1 MVWQR
6 QPRVVALVLAGGQGT
21 RLRPLTDERTKP
33 AVPFGGKWRIID
45 FVLSNLVNSGIVS
58 IYVLTQYKAQ
68 SLLEHLQEAWV
79 RSFGPSSFI
88 TAVPAQMQSGS
99 TWYRG
104 TADAIHQ
111 NLRLLDRTSPDLV
124 AVFGG
129 DHIYKMNVGQ
139 MVDFH
144 RDSGAATTVACLP
157 VPSAEASAFGVIKVN
172 DDWRI
177 TGFEEKPENP
187 SEIPGRPGWSL
198 VSMGNYIF
206 DTPVLVNFLQD
217 DAALSD
223 SAHDF
228 GKSILPAMVGV
239 LPVYAYDFQ
248 RNRIPLETKGESA
261 YWRDIGTLDAYYE
274 ANLDL
279 KDVEPKLNLYN
290 WDWPIRT
297 VSYSDPP
304 VKFVFDETG
313 RRGESIQST
322 VAGGCIISG
331 GYVKDSVLGRNVL
344 VDEGALLEGCVIL
357 DNCWMGRGAKLR
369 NVIVDKN
376 NVIAAGDEIGI
387 DLDRDRERFHVS
399 PNGVVAVARGKDSPE
414 SRARNL

>member
-1 MVWQR
+1 MVWKR
-6 QPRVVALVLAGGQGT
+6 EPRIVALVLAGGQGV
-21 RLRPLTDERTKP
+21 RLRPLTDDRTKP

-45 FVLSNLVNSGIVS
+45 FVLSNLVNSGING

-68 SLLEHLQEAWV
+68 SLLEHMQDAWI
-79 RSFGPSSFI
+79 RSFGPDSFI
-88 TAVPAQMQSGS
+88 TAVPAQMQSGVG
-99 TWYRG
+99 WYQG

-111 NLRLLDRTSPDLV
+111 NLRLLDRTRPDLV

-129 DHIYKMNVGQ
+129 DHIYKMNVRQ

-144 RDSGAATTVACLP
+144 VECESVATVASLP
-157 VPSAEASAFGVIKVN
+157 VPVEEASQFGVIRVDENWK
-172 DDWRI
+172 I
-177 TGFEEKPENP
+177 IGFEEKPDRP

-206 DTPVLVNFLQD
+206 DTPTLTKFLRE
-217 DAALSD
+217 DAAQPE

-228 GKSILPAMVGV
+228 GKSILPAMVDRA
-239 LPVYAYDFQ
+239 PVYAYDFQ
-248 RNRIPLETKGESA
+248 RNRIPLETVGESA

-274 ANLDL
+274 ASLDL
-279 KDVEPKLNLYN
+279 KNVEPKLNLYN
-290 WDWPIRT
+290 WDWPIRA

-304 VKFVFDETG
+304 VKFVFDEGG
-313 RRGESIQST
+313 RRGEAIQST

-331 GYVKDSVLGRNVL
+331 GHVKDSVLGRNIL
-344 VDEGALLEGCVIL
+344 VDEGAVLENCVIL
-357 DNCWMGRGAKLR
+357 DNCWIKRGAKLR

-376 NVIAAGDEIGI
+376 NHIAAGERIGY
-387 DLDRDRERFHVS
+387 DADVDRERFTVS